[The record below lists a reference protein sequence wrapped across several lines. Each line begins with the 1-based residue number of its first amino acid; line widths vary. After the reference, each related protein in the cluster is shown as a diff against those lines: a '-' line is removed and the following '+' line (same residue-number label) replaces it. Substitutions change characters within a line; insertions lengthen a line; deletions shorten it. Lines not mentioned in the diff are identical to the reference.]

1 MRTTN
6 RILGAVAAALV
17 VWAGTACNKDLT
29 NINRNPNGPVD
40 VPPPSILPS
49 IIHSAVDNLFGTWVG
64 LKNGIIWTQQVAE
77 IQYRDE
83 DKYILR
89 PGSTGLQW
97 SLYNG
102 PLNDAQLIIDKGVSS
117 KTADWEAVGRIMK
130 SWMFGILTDQ
140 FGDVPYSQAL
150 QGSAQPTPKYDAQKD
165 VYTGIF
171 ADLAKAAGEIDP
183 AGIGFQSGGDLLYG
197 GDMTGW
203 KKFAYSLM
211 LRDAIHLSNVD
222 PATATKEAQAAVAG
236 GVFQSNDDNAQ
247 LMYLASNPNQNPI
260 YRDHHVGG
268 RDDYGMAKTFI
279 DSLSSWKDPRLPIFA
294 QPNVDGNYQGLSS
307 GLNDG
312 EGPPVKFISR
322 IGALWRET
330 PNSPMVL
337 ESYAEVLFLEAEA
350 AQRGWISGNAASL
363 YTQGITASMQQLS
376 DLSTAAG
383 GPGITQAQIA
393 AYLAQPQVKYNP
405 ATGLQQIAYQKW
417 IALFMNGPESWSEAR
432 RTGVPHLVPGPL
444 AILSTI
450 PKRIPYPDN
459 EAVLN
464 TSNFNSAMS
473 AAGLSPTAPYV
484 TTLAQP
490 VWWEK

>member
-1 MRTTN
+1 MRTT
-6 RILGAVAAALV
+6 RQILGVVAAALV
-17 VWAGTACNKDLT
+17 VWAGAACNKDLT

-49 IIHSAVDNLFGTWVG
+49 VIHAAVDNLFGTWVG

-102 PLNDAQLIIDKGVSS
+102 PLNDAQTIIDKGVTT
-117 KTADWEAVGRIMK
+117 KTPNWEAVGRIMK

-140 FGDVPYSQAL
+140 FGDIPYSQAL
-150 QGSAQPTPKYDAQKD
+150 EGSTAPTPKYDAQKD
-165 VYTGIF
+165 VYAGIF
-171 ADLAKAAGEIDP
+171 ADLAKASSEID
-183 AGIGFQSGGDLLYG
+183 ANGIGFASGGDLIYN

-203 KKFAYSLM
+203 KKFANSLM

-222 PATATKEAQAAVAG
+222 PATAAKEAQAAVAG
-236 GVFQSNDDNAQ
+236 GVFQSNADEAE
-247 LMYLASNPNQNPI
+247 LMYLASDPNQNPI

-279 DSLSSWKDPRLPIFA
+279 DSLTSWNDPRLPVFA
-294 QPNVDGNYQGLSS
+294 QPNVDGNYQGLQS

-337 ESYAEVLFLEAEA
+337 ESYAEVLFLQAEA
-350 AQRGWISGNAASL
+350 AARGWISGDPASL
-363 YTQGITASMQQLS
+363 YTQAITASMQDYGIPDAQ
-376 DLSTAAG
+376 TAV
-383 GPGITQAQIA
+383 
-393 AYLAQPQVKYNP
+393 YLAQPQVKYNP

-417 IALFMNGPESWSEAR
+417 IALFMNGPESWTEVR
-432 RTGVPHLVPGPL
+432 RTGVPHLVPGPH
-444 AILSTI
+444 AIESTI
-450 PKRIPYPDN
+450 PKRIPYPDE

-464 TSNFNSAMS
+464 TTSFNAAMT
-473 AAGLSPTAPYV
+473 AAGLSPSAPYV
-484 TTLAQP
+484 TTLAAP

>member
-6 RILGAVAAALV
+6 RILGVVAAALV
-17 VWAGTACNKDLT
+17 VGAGAACNKDLT

-49 IIHSAVDNLFGTWVG
+49 VIHSAVDNLFGTWVG
-64 LKNGIIWTQQVAE
+64 LKNGLVWTQQVAE

-89 PGSTGLQW
+89 PGSTGSQW

-102 PLNDAQLIIDKGVSS
+102 PLNDAQLIIDKGVSA
-117 KTADWEAVGRIMK
+117 KTPNWEAVGRIMK

-150 QGSAQPTPKYDAQKD
+150 QGATAPTPKYDAQKD
-165 VYTGIF
+165 VYAGLF
-171 ADLAKAAGEIDP
+171 ADLDKAGSEIDP
-183 AGIGFQSGGDLLYG
+183 SGIGFPSGDLLYG
-197 GDMTGW
+197 GDMSEW

-222 PATATKEAQAAVAG
+222 PTTAAKEAQAAVAG

-247 LMYLASNPNQNPI
+247 LMYLASDPNQNPI
-260 YRDHHVGG
+260 YRDHWVGG
-268 RDDYGMAKTFI
+268 RDDYGMAKTFV
-279 DSLSSWKDPRLPIFA
+279 DSLTNWSDPRLPIFA
-294 QPNVDGNYQGLSS
+294 QPNVNGTYQGLQS

-312 EGPPVKFISR
+312 EGPAVKFISR
-322 IGALWRET
+322 IGVIWRET
-330 PNSPMVL
+330 PNSPMVI

-350 AQRGWISGNAASL
+350 AQRGWIQGDPASL
-363 YTQGITASMQQLS
+363 YTQAITANMQALS
-376 DLSTAAG
+376 ALSTAAG
-383 GPGITQAQIA
+383 GPPITQAQID
-393 AYLAQPQVKYNP
+393 AYLAQPQVQYNA

-417 IALFMNGPESWSEAR
+417 IALFMNGPESWTEAR
-432 RTGVPHLVPGPL
+432 RTGVPNLVPGPH

-450 PKRIPYPDN
+450 PTRIPYPDN

-464 TSNFNSAMS
+464 TVNFDAAMT
-473 AAGLSPTAPYV
+473 AAGLNPSAPYV